1 MKKLS
6 YLLVGLFLLTS
17 LGAYAQDDNRKLL
30 QYYRIAGKDGINVF
44 ETKKSDTVKYEGLK
58 LRVGGDFALQY
69 QGISHQ
75 NSIPIN
81 EDALVSL
88 GSNFNLPTANLNLDA
103 QLADGVRMHLRT
115 YLSSR
120 RHPEAWIKGG
130 YLQFDNLNF
139 ISEGFASG
147 LMSVATIKVGM
158 DQINYGD
165 AQFRRSDNAM
175 AIYNP
180 FVGNYIM
187 DSFTTEPFIEFTLQP
202 QDFIIVAGLTN
213 GRLNQS
219 PLKGDDGFVFYSKL
233 GWDSQINDDLRVRL
247 TGSLYSSS
255 SEGTR
260 DYLFGADRAGARY
273 YNVMEGLVSG
283 GSDFDP
289 RFNPRFGYQTAFQFN
304 PFVKF
309 KDFEFFGLIES
320 VSNGNDEVGG
330 SFNQLGLEALY
341 RFGGNEQWYVGG
353 RYNSVSGES
362 ADAAPTREIDRTNFG
377 LGWFMTNN
385 VLVKLERVNQEYTGA
400 GWTGGRFQDGSFDG
414 WVFEAV
420 IGF

>member
-1 MKKLS
+1 M
-6 YLLVGLFLLTS
+6 
-17 LGAYAQDDNRKLL
+17 
-30 QYYRIAGKDGINVF
+30 
-44 ETKKSDTVKYEGLK
+44 
-58 LRVGGDFALQY
+58 GGDFALQY

-120 RHPEAWIKGG
+120 HHPEAWIEGG

-139 ISEGFASG
+139 ISDGFASG

-175 AIYNP
+175 AVYNP

-219 PLKGDDGFVFYSKL
+219 PIKGDNGFVFYSKL
-233 GWDSQINDDLRVRL
+233 SWDSQINDDLRVRL

-260 DYLFGADRAGARY
+260 HYLFGADRAGARY

-309 KDFEFFGLIES
+309 KDFEFFGIIES

-330 SFNQLGLEALY
+330 AFNQLGLEALY

-414 WVFEAV
+414 WAFEAV